1 MIKLR
6 GLGVL
11 ALAAAATVTACS
23 SDGGETAGSLGQGIV
38 RATAQGGRDQV
49 VMLYA
54 TLLNGSTGEIS
65 RRTCSG
71 SYFAPRVVATAAHC
85 LDADPASNQS
95 IVQVLVYFGDDF
107 AADQSELVPFGLAF
121 KVPAPG
127 QPSHFAQA
135 DSFEQHPKWDRS
147 LIYPDLG
154 VVYLD
159 RKLPFDPLPLA
170 RFRLDKP
177 WEGRAATISGWGG
190 SEVTGPTS
198 ATGARVLRTGVT
210 HLVGSPTISDYH
222 AEDPNPGL
230 LQANIRNK
238 ILKTDGRA
246 PNSNACFGDSGGP
259 LLVNQW
265 GQDYIA
271 GVEYF
276 GGLYCEDYSLYT
288 RLDPFLPFFD
298 DAYRRGGQAPLVP
311 ALDCVSANADGTFT
325 AFFGYKNDNGVSIN
339 LPLGPKNSL
348 PFDVNG
354 YRTTLFQPGVHHFAF
369 GADFHA
375 AQTLVYTLSP
385 DNSPTTTLRVDAGSR
400 RCGAADQ
407 PSALCGQSC
416 RAQLASSCTG
426 LQGYG
431 ACIDGCLGFYES
443 FSEPASCRP
452 LLDAWNGCVAEL
464 SPDPANWVCYDES
477 SPGASDGV
485 ADSPSC
491 TPYVDS
497 FFECLFG
504 G

>member
-6 GLGVL
+6 GVTLL
-11 ALAAAATVTACS
+11 ALVAGTLGGCS
-23 SDGGETAGSLGQGIV
+23 SSGEAPDRLEQGIV

-49 VMLYA
+49 VMLYV
-54 TLLNGSTGEIS
+54 TVLDGSTGAVS

-85 LDADPASNQS
+85 LDGDPALHQQV
-95 IVQVLVYFGDDF
+95 VQVLVYYGNDF
-107 AADQSELVPFGLAF
+107 NADQSELEPFGIAF

-127 QPSHFAQA
+127 QPSHFAAA
-135 DSFEQHPKWDRS
+135 DSFEQHPQWDRS

-190 SEVTGPTS
+190 SEVTGPTT
-198 ATGARVLRTGVT
+198 ATGGRVQRTGVT
-210 HLVGSPTISDYH
+210 HIVGSPTAADYH
-222 AEDPNPGL
+222 PEDPNPGL

-246 PNSNACFGDSGGP
+246 PNSNGCFGDSGGP
-259 LLVNQW
+259 LLVNQS

-271 GVEYF
+271 GVDYF
-276 GGLYCEDYSLYT
+276 GGLYCDNYSLYT

-298 DAYRRGGQAPLVP
+298 EAYRRGGQAPLVP
-311 ALDCVSANADGTFT
+311 ALDCVSANTDGTFT

-339 LPLGPKNSL
+339 VPLGPKNAL
-348 PFDVNG
+348 PLDVNH

-369 GADFHA
+369 GADFQA

-385 DNSPTTTLRVDAGSR
+385 DNSPTTTLRVSSSSK

-416 RAQLASSCTG
+416 RAQLASGCTG
-426 LQGYG
+426 LPAYG
-431 ACIDGCLGFYES
+431 ACIDGCVGFYEA
-443 FSEPASCRP
+443 FPEPASCRP
-452 LLDAWNGCVAEL
+452 LLDSWNGCIAAL
-464 SPDPANWVCYDES
+464 SSDPANWVCFDES
-477 SPGASDGV
+477 SPGAGDGF
-485 ADSPSC
+485 ADTPSC
-491 TPYVDS
+491 TPYIDS
-497 FFECLFG
+497 FFECLG